1 VIKETEDGQWQRTGQ
16 PVRIVTKE
24 SATWFMS
31 EEDVHN
37 QISVNSDHSNLVKF
51 TSRIDENYLAVS
63 SKMRDMVKKAP
74 EIARLR
80 GANSK

>member
-1 VIKETEDGQWQRTGQ
+1 
-16 PVRIVTKE
+16 
-24 SATWFMS
+24 MS